1 MTTPRSDWPARAG
14 ALAMALGVA
23 GPLAAQEVQLPSGRA
38 ATLYDVVLEEAEGAM
53 APDAGT
59 DPEALPEGELT
70 EDEPLDQPP
79 EEEPE
84 DVAAAGGPGA
94 PTGGLARF
102 RLMVPGLGGEGA
114 GYEDVAADFAW
125 LCESLALPA
134 LDANGWAPTEVVIA
148 LSDREVPFGETDPE
162 AVQFFEGF
170 RIEDGSCIGQAF

>member
-38 ATLYDVVLEEAEGAM
+38 ATLYDVVLEEAEGGM

-59 DPEALPEGELT
+59 DPEALPEGDLT

-79 EEEPE
+79 ADPE
-84 DVAAAGGPGA
+84 QVTDAAGEGAAA
-94 PTGGLARF
+94 GGLARF
-102 RLMVPGLGGEGA
+102 RLMVAGLGGEGA
-114 GYEDVAADFAW
+114 AYEDVAQDFAW
-125 LCESLALPA
+125 LCRSLALPA
-134 LDANGWAPTEVVIA
+134 LDANGWTPTEVVIA

-170 RIEDGSCIGQAF
+170 RIEDGTCIGQAF